1 MTSQKLVGK
10 VALVTGGS
18 GGIGSGIA
26 KRLAKDGVSVVIGFS
41 QSAEAAAMVVAD
53 IIAGGGQA
61 LAVQADVANAM
72 DVQALFKAAKDR
84 FGKIDIVINNAGVII
99 PGLLADITDAAYD
112 KVFGVNVRG
121 ALEVLKQAAGQ
132 VAEGGRIVSTSS
144 TIVGAPI
151 AGSALYVASK
161 AALEAFSHV
170 LAKEMGAKGVTVN
183 AIRVGPTIPGMF
195 AKAPPE
201 RQAALAAASPFKR
214 LGRPEDV
221 ADVVAF
227 LVSEDARWM
236 TGQIVTIDGGA
247 F

>member
-1 MTSQKLVGK
+1 MTSQKLTGK

-18 GGIGSGIA
+18 GGIGSGVA
-26 KRLAKDGVSVVIGFS
+26 KRLAKDVASVVIGFS
-41 QSAEAAAMVVAD
+41 QSVEAAAAVAAD
-53 IIAGGGQA
+53 IIASGGQA
-61 LAVQADVANAM
+61 AAVQADVANPK
-72 DVQALFKAAKDR
+72 DVQALFNAAKDR

-121 ALEVLKQAAGQ
+121 ALEVLKQAAAQ

-151 AGSALYVASK
+151 AGSALYAASK
-161 AALEAFSHV
+161 AALETFSQV
-170 LAKEMGAKGVTVN
+170 LAKEVGAKGITVN

-227 LVSEDARWM
+227 LVSDDACWM
-236 TGQIVTIDGGA
+236 TGQLVTVDGGA